1 MEFEWLIWITA
12 FHVLAIT
19 IFEAL
24 AHYSLSSLPQLR
36 DQSIPDGALWPS
48 VTIIVAARNEERD
61 IEPAI
66 QSMLK
71 LDYPNLRFTAVND
84 RSTDSTGAILDRL
97 AHGDR
102 RLQVVHVEELPS
114 GWLGKNHALQ
124 LGSDASQ
131 TDYLLF
137 TDADVS
143 FDPLCLRRA
152 VAYSEQYRVDH
163 LTMFPSVPMPNLW
176 LDAFVIFFFRVFMVI
191 YRAWQVAN
199 PRRTASLGLGA
210 FNLIRKEVYEQIQG
224 HHNISMEVVDDL
236 MIGQII
242 KRQGFRQ
249 HVLQAREDISVP
261 WYQSIS
267 ELVVGLDKN
276 VYAGVGYN
284 LGLMTLAVLNLVLVF
299 LWPFIGIFVLQ
310 DTPQILL
317 GIVCALLLVSSAVM
331 AVRIRVNPVCALFL
345 PWIIAVFV
353 FTIIRATVLFY
364 LRGGIKWRDTLYTR
378 KELMTHRIK

>member
-1 MEFEWLIWITA
+1 MGFEWLTWITA
-12 FHVLAIT
+12 FHVLVIT
-19 IFEAL
+19 IFESL

-36 DQSIPDGALWPS
+36 DQDIPDDALWPS
-48 VTIIVAARNEERD
+48 VAIVVAARNEERD

-102 RLQVVHVEELPS
+102 RLQVIHVEELPS

-124 LGSDASQ
+124 LGSDASP

-152 VAYSEQYRVDH
+152 VAYSEQYQVDH
-163 LTMFPSVPMPNLW
+163 LTMFPSVPMPNPW

-210 FNLIRKEVYEQIQG
+210 FNLIRKGIYEQIQG
-224 HHNISMEVVDDL
+224 HHEISMEVLDDL

-261 WYQSIS
+261 WYQSIP

-276 VYAGVGYN
+276 TYAGVGYN
-284 LGLMTLAVLNLVLVF
+284 LGLMTLAVLNLVLTF
-299 LWPFIGIFVLQ
+299 LWPFIGVFVLQ
-310 DTPQILL
+310 GTPQVLL
-317 GIVCALLLVSSAVM
+317 GIVCSLLIISSAAM
-331 AVRIRVNPVCALFL
+331 ALRIRVNPICALFL
-345 PWIIAVFV
+345 PWIIFVFV

-378 KELMTHRIK
+378 KELMTNRIK

>member
-1 MEFEWLIWITA
+1 MQVECLIWITA
-12 FHVLAIT
+12 FHVLDIT
-19 IFEAL
+19 IFEGL

-36 DQSIPDGALWPS
+36 DQPIPDDALWPS
-48 VTIIVAARNEERD
+48 VTIVIAARNEERD

-66 QSMLK
+66 RSMLK
-71 LDYPNLRFTAVND
+71 LDYPSLRFTAVND
-84 RSTDSTGAILDRL
+84 RSTDSTGDILDRL

-102 RLQVVHVEELPS
+102 RLHVVHVKELPS
-114 GWLGKNHALQ
+114 SWLGKNHALQ
-124 LGSDASQ
+124 LGSDESQ

-163 LTMFPSVPMPNLW
+163 LTMFPSVPMPNPW

-210 FNLIRKEVYEQIQG
+210 FNLIRKEVYEQVQG
-224 HHNISMEVVDDL
+224 HHQISMEVVDDL

-242 KRQGFRQ
+242 KRDGFRQ
-249 HVLQAREDISVP
+249 HVLQARDDISVP

-284 LGLMTLAVLNLVLVF
+284 LGLMTLTVISLVLTF
-299 LWPFIGIFVLQ
+299 LWPFIGIFVL
-310 DTPQILL
+310 TGIPQMLL
-317 GIVCALLLVSSAVM
+317 GIVCALLLGSSATM
-331 AVRIRVNPVCALFL
+331 ALRIRVNPISTLFL
-345 PWIIAVFV
+345 PWIITVFV
-353 FTIIRATVLFY
+353 FTIIRATILFY
-364 LRGGIKWRDTLYTR
+364 IRGGIKWRDTLYTR
-378 KELMTHRIK
+378 KELMTNRIK

>member
-1 MEFEWLIWITA
+1 MRVEWLIWITA
-12 FHVLAIT
+12 FHVLAIS
-19 IFEAL
+19 IFEGL

-36 DQSIPDGALWPS
+36 DQLIPEDALWPS
-48 VTIIVAARNEERD
+48 VAIIVAARNEERD

-84 RSTDSTGAILDRL
+84 RSTDNTGAILDRL

-102 RLQVVHVEELPS
+102 RLQVVHVEELPT

-163 LTMFPSVPMPNLW
+163 LTMFPSVPMPNPW
-176 LDAFVIFFFRVFMVI
+176 LDAFVIFFFRIFMVI
-191 YRAWQVAN
+191 YRVWQVAN
-199 PRRTASLGLGA
+199 PRCNASLGLGA
-210 FNLIRKEVYEQIQG
+210 FNLIRKKVYEQIQG

-236 MIGQII
+236 MIEQII

-261 WYQSIS
+261 WYQSIP

-276 VYAGVGYN
+276 AYAGVGYN
-284 LGLMTLAVLNLVLVF
+284 LGLVTLAILNLFLVF
-299 LWPFIGIFVLQ
+299 LWPFIGVLVLR

-317 GIVCALLLVSSAVM
+317 GVVCSLLLVSSAVM
-331 AVRIRVNPVCALFL
+331 ALRIRVNPICTLFL
-345 PWIIAVFV
+345 PWIITVFV

-364 LRGGIKWRDTLYTR
+364 VRGGIKWRDTMYTR
-378 KELMTHRIK
+378 KELMTNRIK

>member
-12 FHVLAIT
+12 FHVLAIS
-19 IFEAL
+19 IFEGL

-36 DQSIPDGALWPS
+36 DQDIPADALWPS
-48 VTIIVAARNEERD
+48 VAIVVAARNEERD

-66 QSMLK
+66 QSILK
-71 LDYPNLRFTAVND
+71 LDYPNLQFRAVND

-102 RLQVVHVEELPS
+102 RLQVVHVNELPS

-152 VAYSEQYRVDH
+152 IAYSEQYRVDH
-163 LTMFPSVPMPNLW
+163 LTMFPRVPMPNPW
-176 LDAFVIFFFRVFMVI
+176 LDAFVIFFFRIFMVT

-210 FNLIRKEVYEQIQG
+210 FNLIRKEVYAQIQG
-224 HHNISMEVVDDL
+224 HHKISMEVVDDL

-261 WYQSIS
+261 WYQSIP

-276 VYAGVGYN
+276 VYATVRYN
-284 LGLMTLAVLNLVLVF
+284 LGLMTLAVLNLVLLF

-310 DTPQILL
+310 GTPQVLL
-317 GIVCALLLVSSAVM
+317 GIVCLLLLVSSTMM
-331 AVRIRVNPVCALFL
+331 ALRVRVNPVSALFL

-353 FTIIRATVLFY
+353 FTIIRACVLFY
-364 LRGGIKWRDTLYTR
+364 VRGGIKWRDTLYTR